1 MDSIVS
7 SSSMEM
13 SVESKTNAWLNK
25 TNQDQQQQRD
35 HDQQREHSELKLKKL
50 QQILTFSKQ
59 PKNDIFGLE
68 MIIILIHF
76 FSTFIRS

>member
-1 MDSIVS
+1 MIMDSIVS

-35 HDQQREHSELKLKKL
+35 HDQQREHSELKLKKKSNKFWHF
-50 QQILTFSKQ
+50 QNNQKMTFLDLK
-59 PKNDIFGLE
+59 
-68 MIIILIHF
+68 
-76 FSTFIRS
+76 